1 MTKPFSLSKS
11 ERLKSKK
18 DIDTLFLSGK
28 AFFVF
33 PFKVFYRQIE
43 LQTDMESVVFG
54 ISVPKKIFKRAVD
67 RNALKRK
74 VREIYRVNKQVLKD
88 SLSAQKKTVHVM
100 LVYVDKELKSTN
112 ELAPLMVDVLKKVG
126 EKCDKKAI

>member
-112 ELAPLMVDVLKKVG
+112 ELAPLMVDVLKKIG